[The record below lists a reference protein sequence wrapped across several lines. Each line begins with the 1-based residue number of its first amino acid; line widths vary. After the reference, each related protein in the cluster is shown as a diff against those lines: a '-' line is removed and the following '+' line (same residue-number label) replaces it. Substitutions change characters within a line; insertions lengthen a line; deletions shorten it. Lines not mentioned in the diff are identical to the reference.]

1 MTTPEQ
7 PPPPVAW
14 AKRLPALLVV
24 GTTAVLAP
32 MLLVRSGRLDTA
44 ALFVGVP
51 LAIAV
56 VIALSPPA
64 KSLHGLTFRVVT
76 FALMITSAFLH
87 EGAACVLMASP
98 LVYGVAHF
106 VAEIARQSLDRR
118 NGDRYRAALAIVPLL
133 IAGLEG
139 TAYRVEPV
147 QQVSETRVVAMSAE
161 QAATRLARGPDFS
174 TERPFLLRLTGYPTP
189 TVATG
194 AGLDVGT
201 RWTFLL
207 AGDPIVTEV
216 VAHDPRR
223 VTFTVVADRSKTQRW
238 MHWRG
243 GTIDLT
249 PRPDGTTE
257 VRLTVEFI
265 RRLDPSWYFGPIEAA
280 MVGAGLD
287 HFADSFG
294 LTAGARPTD

>member
-1 MTTPEQ
+1 
-7 PPPPVAW
+7 
-14 AKRLPALLVV
+14 
-24 GTTAVLAP
+24 
-32 MLLVRSGRLDTA
+32 
-44 ALFVGVP
+44 
-51 LAIAV
+51 

-133 IAGLEG
+133 VAGFEG

-161 QAATRLARGPDFS
+161 QVAMRLGRGPDFS
-174 TERPFLLRLTGYPTP
+174 AERPFLLRLTGYPTP
-189 TVATG
+189 TAATG

-201 RWTFLL
+201 RWTFML

-216 VAHDPRR
+216 VARDPRR
-223 VTFTVVADRSKTQRW
+223 IAFTVVADQSKTQRW

-257 VRLTVEFI
+257 VKLAVEFT

-294 LTAGARPTD
+294 LSAGARPTD